1 MCSEWWRLALGSLF
15 LLLSGASCSVKEDR
29 SACPAALF
37 VVMEGL
43 PAAPVALS
51 ILGEDY
57 DFRLAVPR
65 DTTLLLRVPTS
76 GVRVQ
81 AVAGAVA
88 EEDGSVFIPPGF
100 DCPPLYLFDA
110 TVDTSHET
118 ARVNVQ
124 LHKHFCALTLRF
136 EGPPGWGEPY
146 WAEVRGGVEGLTAWG
161 SPIPGSFRYRLD
173 GGYTCRLPRQD
184 PDAQLWLDVVM
195 PDHVVRSFALDRYLE
210 QAAFDWTVPDLEDLE
225 LTLSLSVTEVVLHI
239 GLWETV
245 IPLNVEI

>member
-1 MCSEWWRLALGSLF
+1 MYSDRWRLALGSLF
-15 LLLSGASCSVKEDR
+15 LLLFGASCSVKEDR

-43 PAAPVALS
+43 PAEPVALS
-51 ILGEDY
+51 IQGEDY
-57 DFRLAVPR
+57 DFRLTVPR
-65 DTTLLLRVPTS
+65 DTAFMLRVPTS

-81 AVAGAVA
+81 AVAGAMA
-88 EEDGSVFIPPGF
+88 EEDGTVPIPLGF
-100 DCPPLYLFDA
+100 DCPPLYLFAA

-118 ARVNVQ
+118 ANVNVQ

-146 WAEVRGGVEGLTAWG
+146 WADVRGGVAGLTAWG
-161 SPIPGSFRYRLD
+161 GPVSGSFRYRLD

-184 PDAQLWLDVVM
+184 PSAQLWLDVVM
-195 PDHVVRSFALDRYLE
+195 PDQVVRSFALDHYLE
-210 QAAFDWTVPDLEDLE
+210 QASFDWTALDLEDLE
-225 LTLSLSVTEVVLHI
+225 LTLSLSVTELVLHN

-245 IPLNVEI
+245 IPLTVEI